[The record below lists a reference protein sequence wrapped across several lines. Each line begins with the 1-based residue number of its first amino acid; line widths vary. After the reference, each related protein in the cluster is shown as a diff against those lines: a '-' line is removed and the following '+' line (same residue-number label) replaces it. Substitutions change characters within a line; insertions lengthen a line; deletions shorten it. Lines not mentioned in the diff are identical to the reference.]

1 MLIIDEIAKSFPILT
16 IVHSNAAENILVRK
30 IEIKNKAL
38 EKKIFLIKYRGII
51 FWTVDRRIII
61 KKGLVFIMIINHI
74 WNGGVPNFIS
84 IATVMIR
91 WALLNNISLVIKAV
105 KNKIDAHLWTR
116 KYFILF
122 SIERL
127 LSDDMI
133 GKNLRRFSSNATQ
146 INKIDV
152 ELIEINKDMKISK

>member
-1 MLIIDEIAKSFPILT
+1 
-16 IVHSNAAENILVRK
+16 
-30 IEIKNKAL
+30 
-38 EKKIFLIKYRGII
+38 
-51 FWTVDRRIII
+51 VDRRIII

-91 WALLNNISLVIKAV
+91 WTLLNNISLAIKAV